1 MGKGKD
7 KGGEEKRDTTMW
19 MVTFGDLLMLLL
31 TFFVMLLTMSSMD
44 TKTLNSVF
52 SVFEGGVG
60 VMEFSDLSSIEAV
73 DKRSDLVNLKAPD
86 LSVLETLNN
95 RLDKLLASGKS
106 KKITNRH
113 LLAELLDGQ
122 DDSTG
127 TAGLSGLENL
137 LDVSEDQRGVVLS
150 IEAEVLFGSGQAS
163 VRPDMFPLLDTIA
176 RVIKGISNDVLI
188 MGHAD
193 NVPVQRGAK
202 HSNWELSLYRALSVH
217 RYLVETRNVPAKRVF
232 AGGYG
237 DVRPRYSNDTKKGR
251 QKNRRVEVILK
262 KA

>member
-7 KGGEEKRDTTMW
+7 KGGEERRDTTMW

-44 TKTLNSVF
+44 TKTLSSIF

-86 LSVLETLNN
+86 LSVLATLNN
-95 RLDKLLASGKS
+95 RLDKLLASGKA
-106 KKITNRH
+106 KKITNQGM
-113 LLAELLDGQ
+113 LAELLDGQ
-122 DDSTG
+122 GDSRG
-127 TAGLSGLENL
+127 TAGLSGLGNL

-150 IEAEVLFGSGQAS
+150 IEAEVLFDSGQVS

-176 RVIKGISNDVLI
+176 KVIKGISNDELV
-188 MGHAD
+188 MGHTD

-202 HSNWELSLYRALSVH
+202 HSNWELSLYRALSVQ
-217 RYLVETRNVPAKRVF
+217 RYLVDNRHVPENRVF
-232 AGGYG
+232 VGGYG
-237 DVRPRYSNDTKKGR
+237 DVRAKYSNDTKEGR
-251 QKNRRVEVILK
+251 KKNRRVEVILK

>member
-1 MGKGKD
+1 MGKGKN
-7 KGGEEKRDTTMW
+7 KGGEERRDTTMW

-86 LSVLETLNN
+86 LSVLAALNN

-106 KKITNRH
+106 KEITSQR
-113 LLAELLDGQ
+113 LLADLLDGQ
-122 DDSTG
+122 GDSRG
-127 TAGLSGLENL
+127 TASLSSLGNL

-150 IEAEVLFGSGQAS
+150 IEAEVLFDSGKVS

-176 RVIKGISNDVLI
+176 KVIKGISNDVLV
-188 MGHAD
+188 MGHTD

-202 HSNWELSLYRALSVH
+202 HSNWELSLYRALNVH
-217 RYLVETRNVPAKRVF
+217 RYLVENRHVSANRVF

-237 DVRPRYSNDTKKGR
+237 DVRAKYPNDTKEGR
-251 QKNRRVEVILK
+251 KKNRRVEVILK